1 MWSLTW
7 FDRVLSPGIETFDAV
22 GGNLLCSCQ
31 YIDQAVL
38 PSKLILRIRLKGT
51 QIVLF
56 WMRTNTTALVPEVS
70 ISRRHTDPWTPLG
83 PGRVASN

>member
-7 FDRVLSPGIETFDAV
+7 FDRVLSLGMETFDSVV
-22 GGNLLCSCQ
+22 GNFLCSCQ
-31 YIDQAVL
+31 NIDQAVI

-56 WMRTNTTALVPEVS
+56 WMRINTTTLVLEVS
-70 ISRRHTDPWTPLG
+70 ISRRHTDPWTPFG